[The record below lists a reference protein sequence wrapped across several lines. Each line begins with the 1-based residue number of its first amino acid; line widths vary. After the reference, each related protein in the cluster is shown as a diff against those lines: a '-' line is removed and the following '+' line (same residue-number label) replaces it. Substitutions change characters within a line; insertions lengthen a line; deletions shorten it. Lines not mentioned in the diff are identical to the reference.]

1 MFQLDYNDHRP
12 LYEQIKE
19 KTKFFIITGVLKPHD
34 QLQSVRELAVSLTI
48 NPNTIQKAYKDLET
62 EGYIYSI
69 KAKGN
74 FVSPPVKNRVNDAR
88 LEDLT
93 DKLRSIASEM
103 MYMGVP
109 EKNVISIIENI
120 YSKREEL
127 KNDD

>member
-34 QLQSVRELAVSLTI
+34 KIQSVRELAVSLTI

-69 KAKGN
+69 KAKGS
-74 FVSPPVKNRVNDAR
+74 FVSPPVNNRVNSAR
-88 LEDLT
+88 MEDLT
-93 DKLRSIASEM
+93 DKLKSITSEM
-103 MYMGVP
+103 MYMGIL

-120 YSKREEL
+120 YLEREAP
-127 KNDD
+127 KKDD